1 VTPKYS
7 GRGRLCTRCLQ
18 AGRQPRRSRPG
29 SPSARAGAADRY
41 FGSFPKVGVV
51 IPNAAAW
58 LLPEFVDL
66 GRALNMVVDMPT
78 ILPHGTRIDTTSDG
92 FLLWLPSCAPPR
104 ARRAAPARLPA
115 WASARPRLQPHWFAW
130 ELVSPL
136 AAARACIACLA
147 LLACMTAS
155 STWPDA

>member
-1 VTPKYS
+1 
-7 GRGRLCTRCLQ
+7 
-18 AGRQPRRSRPG
+18 
-29 SPSARAGAADRY
+29 
-41 FGSFPKVGVV
+41 
-51 IPNAAAW
+51 
-58 LLPEFVDL
+58 
-66 GRALNMVVDMPT
+66 VVDMPT